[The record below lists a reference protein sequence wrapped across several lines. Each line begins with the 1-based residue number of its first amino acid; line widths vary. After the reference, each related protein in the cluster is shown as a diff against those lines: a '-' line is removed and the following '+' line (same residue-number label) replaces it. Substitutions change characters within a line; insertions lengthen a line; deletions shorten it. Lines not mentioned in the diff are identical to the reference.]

1 MDYTTLE
8 ELNGLSEEEKEVA
21 IKILEE
27 YSNKG
32 VSSKFNSL
40 LYEDYEEIPI
50 SIKEFLHNPEYL
62 GKGLTDEEG
71 RFTIFPYWENLLEQI
86 YPDPLQAPKCNILAL
101 TGGIG
106 LGKSTIAVII
116 GLYELYRMMCLKNPY
131 LHYGL
136 MPTDLITFAV
146 INITLDAAK
155 GVAWDK
161 IQSLLKSSDWFMA
174 RGTLSKGDYQ
184 EWRPPKGIELV
195 YGSQSRHIIGRAVF
209 WCFADEVSF
218 QIGQDIEKQRE
229 KATTLIN
236 TALARMQSRFM
247 KGENNPTIL
256 CIASSKRTEQSFME
270 TFIANKKK
278 NESKT
283 TLVVDEPQWVIRTD
297 KDSKNKFKVAI
308 GNKYLESEV
317 IPLNCTEQDLD
328 AYRKRGFTILD
339 VPMGYYE
346 NFIDDLD
353 IALTDIAGISTT
365 NAMKYISGARLSK
378 VQKDEYRNLF
388 VKDMIEVGNG
398 SDDTS
403 QYYDFIDLSRLD
415 RKYIDRPLF
424 IHLDMSLTGDK
435 TGIAGTWI
443 LGKRPHQDGVPENKE
458 LYYRLCFSV
467 SIKAPKGHQISFEKN
482 RNLIRWLRE
491 QGFSIKG
498 ISCDTYQSADLIQQL
513 SAEGFNCE
521 VVSVDRVTNNICEPY
536 LVFKNAIYEERIQM
550 YYSALLT
557 EEIVNLERENSGK
570 INHPMGGTI
579 GSKDQADAVCGS
591 IYNASKHAEEFAFFY
606 GEDLENLVSVSTE
619 ATEFDK
625 KQVQIDM
632 EEELKKLFSSP
643 VLGNAEKKATEDSF
657 VDFGMGRASSN
668 FYLDGI
674 VV

>member
-8 ELNGLSEEEKEVA
+8 ELNSLSEEEKEVA

-388 VKDMIEVGNG
+388 VKDVIEVGNG

-513 SAEGFNCE
+513 NAEGFNCE

-619 ATEFDK
+619 AAEFDK

-643 VLGNAEKKATEDSF
+643 VLGNTEKKATEDSF
-657 VDFGMGRASSN
+657 VDFGMGRASSD

-674 VV
+674 IV